1 MGIAFFFKGAIFP
14 RSFLGFYGKMIKGRK
29 LGIKTQ
35 RYYRISDVII
45 NQKSSLELGEWLDL
59 PSKKSIQKSPQ
70 QWGDFFLGNIV
81 FAKLVSVLNGT
92 R

>member
-1 MGIAFFFKGAIFP
+1 
-14 RSFLGFYGKMIKGRK
+14 MIKGRK

-70 QWGDFFLGNIV
+70 QWGDFFLGI
-81 FAKLVSVLNGT
+81 
-92 R
+92 